1 MSLPRARATLAVA
14 ALSAALL
21 GCGSSSSGPT
31 TTMPTITTVATGTA
45 SFLVS
50 PLAMALSAKDG
61 KLYVA
66 DGGYTGCS
74 PSCIRQVDTA
84 TGAVTAGA
92 VAVGVGTISGI
103 TFDAT
108 ADNLYY
114 TDRQN
119 RITRLTWSGSAY
131 GTPAA
136 CNNPAAAG
144 LQDPYH
150 LVFDAT
156 LGLLAA
162 ESNGGAVAEIATCAG
177 TSTATTL
184 STASIDQP
192 RGIALGPS
200 GEIYVGASGLDRILK
215 VDRLTGAV
223 TKYDSTHVHQPVG
236 MQWLGGSSTYGGR
249 LVVASY
255 ADSAVVAVNGASRK
269 SFGTFAPQPID
280 VAVAADNATIF
291 VLTTTSVAKAA
302 GIYRVTGF

>member
-1 MSLPRARATLAVA
+1 MSLPRVRATLAVA
-14 ALSAALL
+14 AFAAALL

-31 TTMPTITTVATGTA
+31 TTMPTITTVATGTD

-50 PLAMALSAKDG
+50 PKALALSAKDG

-84 TGAVTAGA
+84 TGAVTIGA

-114 TDRQN
+114 SDRQN

-136 CNNPAAAG
+136 CNDPTAAG

-150 LVFDAT
+150 LVVDPT

-162 ESNGGAVAEIATCAG
+162 EDHNGRVVAVATCAG
-177 TSTATTL
+177 ASTAVAL
-184 STASIDQP
+184 SLAITQL

-200 GEIYVGASGLDRILK
+200 GEIYVTASPSDRIFQ
-215 VDRLTGAV
+215 VDRTTGSV

-236 MQWLGGSSTYGGR
+236 IQWLGGSSMYGGR
-249 LVVASY
+249 LVVADYS
-255 ADSAVVAVNGASRK
+255 DSAVVAVNGASRK

-280 VAVAADNATIF
+280 VAVAANNATIF

-302 GIYRVTGF
+302 GIYKVTGF